1 MIEAEHITKS
11 FGGMCVLRDVSF
23 SVSEGRIYGLIG
35 YNGVGKT
42 TLLKIISGIYRSDRG
57 TVKIDGEPAYENPSV
72 KRKCFFMT
80 EEVTFFQQATL
91 DDMRKFYRGYYISW
105 SDHTYRELI
114 RVFSI
119 PSGKKISSFSKG
131 MQRQAGLILAFSTG
145 ASVLFLDEAFDGLDY
160 SMRCLM
166 KEMLHYYVKA
176 RNASILVSSHNL
188 HELEDL
194 ADSIGMLSA
203 GELIFND
210 TAAHMRGQYQKCTFR
225 LAGREI
231 SRQEELLHPEQEG
244 DAAGCIIRGS
254 RDEARQTLEEL
265 GAENIHIRPVR
276 LEEFFE
282 IEREVKRVDWEK
294 VFASD
299 RSGT

>member
-1 MIEAEHITKS
+1 MIEVEHVTKS
-11 FGGMCVLRDVSF
+11 FGRMCVLRDVSF
-23 SVSEGRIYGLIG
+23 LVPRGRIYGLIG

-42 TLLKIISGIYRSDRG
+42 TLLKIISGIYRPDRG
-57 TVKIDGEPAYENPSV
+57 TVKIDSAPAYENPSV
-72 KRKCFFMT
+72 KKQCFFMT

-91 DDMRKFYRGYYISW
+91 EDMRKFYRGYYASW

-114 RVFSI
+114 QVFSI
-119 PSGKKISSFSKG
+119 PSGKKIGSFSKG

-145 ASVLFLDEAFDGLDY
+145 AAVLFLDEAFDGLDY

-166 KEMLHYYVKA
+166 KEMLRYYVKA
-176 RNASILVSSHNL
+176 RNASILISSYNL

-203 GELIFND
+203 GDLIFND
-210 TAAHMRGQYQKCTFR
+210 TTDHMREQYQKCSFR
-225 LAGREI
+225 PAGDGFFREPGI
-231 SRQEELLHPEQEG
+231 LHPEQDG
-244 DAAGCIIRGS
+244 DAAGCMIKGS
-254 RDEARQTLEEL
+254 KEEARQILEKL